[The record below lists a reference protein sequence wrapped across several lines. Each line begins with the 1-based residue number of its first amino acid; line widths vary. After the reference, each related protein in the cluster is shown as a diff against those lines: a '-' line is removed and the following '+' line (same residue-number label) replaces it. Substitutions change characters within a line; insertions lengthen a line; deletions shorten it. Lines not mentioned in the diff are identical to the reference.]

1 MLRYALMSARAIGSG
16 VVSFGLV
23 SIPVRL
29 YSTSQSGSGIS
40 FNLLHKKCK
49 GRLKQQYICPKD
61 ANEVVPREEMVKG
74 YEFSK
79 DQYVVFAE
87 EEIKAVEEAAS
98 KTIEIAEFVPLS
110 QIDPVYY
117 EGGFY
122 LGPDK
127 GGDKPFRLLHEAM
140 KQTGRAAL
148 ARYAARGKQYLVM
161 IRPVDNGLMMHELRY
176 ADEVKPYSE
185 VPVGEAEVKEGELKL
200 AVQLV
205 EQIANDKF
213 EPGKY
218 HDDVKRRLQEVIQ
231 RKIEGQEVT
240 APVAEAPQ
248 AQIIDLMEALK
259 ASLSQKPAAEA
270 GNGKAAAE
278 ERKPPKRAP
287 RGPVAV
293 EKKAKAT
300 K

>member
-1 MLRYALMSARAIGSG
+1 MSARAIGSG

-23 SIPVRL
+23 SIPIRL
-29 YSTSQSGSGIS
+29 YSTNQSGSGIS

-49 GRLKQQYICPKD
+49 SRLKQQYICPKD

-79 DQYVVFAE
+79 DQYVVFTDE
-87 EEIKAVEEAAS
+87 ELKAVEEAAS
-98 KTIEIAEFVPLS
+98 KSIEISEFVPAA

-148 ARYAARGKQYLVM
+148 AKYAARGKQYLVM

-185 VPVGEAEVKEGELKL
+185 VPVGEAEVKEAELKL
-200 AVQLV
+200 AIQLV

-213 EPGKY
+213 EPAKY
-218 HDDVKRRLQEVIQ
+218 EDGVKKRLQDIIQ
-231 RKIEGQEVT
+231 RKVEGQDIT
-240 APVAEAPQ
+240 TLATEAPK

-259 ASLSQKPAAEA
+259 ASLTQKSESGG
-270 GNGKAAAE
+270 GNGKAADD
-278 ERKPPKRAP
+278 RKPPKRAP

-293 EKKAKAT
+293 EKKAKAA
-300 K
+300 KD